1 MTDHVSQIGLKYSVH
16 YNYMM
21 IIGWI
26 MKKIFLFSSSV
37 KNSNYC
43 LPSYTAYKNY
53 DYSEPGRNNE
63 QPGLC
68 GLSNLGNTCF
78 MNSAIQV
85 GLSKQ
90 SETHMFYG
98 NQLYKRNRVGFYLS
112 ENEYYMCLESL
123 CFHGRF
129 KHTHLNH
136 SF

>member
-1 MTDHVSQIGLKYSVH
+1 MCFWPHFERH
-16 YNYMM
+16 Y
-21 IIGWI
+21 
-26 MKKIFLFSSSV
+26 FSSSV

-85 GLSKQ
+85 GL
-90 SETHMFYG
+90 
-98 NQLYKRNRVGFYLS
+98 YKVKIV
-112 ENEYYMCLESL
+112 
-123 CFHGRF
+123 FHG
-129 KHTHLNH
+129 NH
-136 SF
+136 

>member
-1 MTDHVSQIGLKYSVH
+1 M
-16 YNYMM
+16 
-21 IIGWI
+21 
-26 MKKIFLFSSSV
+26 FSSSV

-85 GLSKQ
+85 GLSKVKLTCFMEINKKRRVEFYI
-90 SETHMFYG
+90 SE
-98 NQLYKRNRVGFYLS
+98 L
-112 ENEYYMCLESL
+112 EYFICFESF

-129 KHTHLNH
+129 KHACLSH
-136 SF
+136 SNASKISSCSSIRWHMIDYYMVED